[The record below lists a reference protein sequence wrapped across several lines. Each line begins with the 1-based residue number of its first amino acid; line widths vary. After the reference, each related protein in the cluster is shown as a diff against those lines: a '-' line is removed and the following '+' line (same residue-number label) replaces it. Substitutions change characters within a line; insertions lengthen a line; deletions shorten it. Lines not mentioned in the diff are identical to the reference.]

1 MRDMKH
7 DLIDRQLNIYEDEAE
22 NDYEDMIEFYN
33 HQILHDMS
41 DPYDVFHA
49 LLRSVESSRAYDFFL
64 SLLQH
69 MLLIREEGDLRYCV
83 CHNFSSTWSIEDLK
97 LTMAILCL
105 GFIWTTL
112 SGSDTSS

>member
-1 MRDMKH
+1 MRSLGH

-22 NDYEDMIEFYN
+22 NDYDDMVEFYN

-69 MLLIREEGDLRYCV
+69 MLLIREEGDLRY
-83 CHNFSSTWSIEDLK
+83 TR
-97 LTMAILCL
+97 CL
-105 GFIWTTL
+105 MSVVNLQVFAP
-112 SGSDTSS
+112 